1 MMAKLFP
8 AGGWVDLSDRAKLR
22 LGGADRQRFLQGQV
36 SNDVRLANAEATLY
50 ACVMTVKGK
59 MSADIFIRTEP
70 ESFSLDAE
78 PELREALAA
87 RLERYIIADD
97 VTLEDVTDSQ
107 LLVHVIGPREIT
119 ELPAPLAS
127 HVGRARSNRFGRDGI
142 DLFGPRTELAALR
155 AWLGADELAADE
167 RELLRIS
174 EGVPRWGL
182 DLAEDTIPVE
192 AGLEER
198 AISYT
203 KGCYIGQEVISR
215 IKSVGRVNHHL
226 RRLRASV
233 PMVIGEKL
241 ESGGKAAGEVTSA
254 APIPGSEDWLAL
266 GYLRSGFDATG
277 TRLRAAAGDVEVW

>member
-1 MMAKLFP
+1 
-8 AGGWVDLSDRAKLR
+8 
-22 LGGADRQRFLQGQV
+22 
-36 SNDVRLANAEATLY
+36 
-50 ACVMTVKGK
+50 
-59 MSADIFIRTEP
+59 
-70 ESFSLDAE
+70 
-78 PELREALAA
+78 
-87 RLERYIIADD
+87 
-97 VTLEDVTDSQ
+97 
-107 LLVHVIGPREIT
+107 
-119 ELPAPLAS
+119 
-127 HVGRARSNRFGRDGI
+127 
-142 DLFGPRTELAALR
+142 LR
-155 AWLGADELAADE
+155 AWLGAGELAAEE

-241 ESGGKAAGEVTSA
+241 ESGGKSAGEITSA

-266 GYLRSGFDATG
+266 GYLRSGFDAVG
-277 TRLRAAAGDVEVW
+277 TRLRAAAGEVEVW

>member
-1 MMAKLFP
+1 M
-8 AGGWVDLSDRAKLR
+8 GGSFRPREVR

-36 SNDVRLANAEATLY
+36 SNDVRLANADATLY

-59 MSADIFIRTEP
+59 MSADIFIRAEP
-70 ESFSLDAE
+70 ESLFARCGTD
-78 PELREALAA
+78 LREALAA

-107 LLVHVIGPREIT
+107 SLVHVIGPREIT
-119 ELPAPLAS
+119 EQPAPLAS

-142 DLFGPRTELAALR
+142 DLFGPRDRTRGVARLAGSGRARRGRARAAAHQRRRAAL
-155 AWLGADELAADE
+155 G
-167 RELLRIS
+167 S
-174 EGVPRWGL
+174 

-241 ESGGKAAGEVTSA
+241 ESGGKAAGEITSA